1 MIFFALL
8 HWLLSQALFLV
19 RIDFYDNPDSMY
31 DGAKI
36 STCGWSNIA
45 IIGAIIVGSLG
56 VLVTLGIGFRRYR
69 PGIPLAAGSPFVI
82 SAACHRPEED
92 ENASL
97 SREYSSHFF
106 HAQPTDPVQ

>member
-1 MIFFALL
+1 LHQLLFYAWFQAYNFLQLYAIPLMIVFALL

-19 RIDFYDNPDSMY
+19 RIDFYDNSDSMY

-56 VLVTLGIGFRRYR
+56 VLVTLGIGF
-69 PGIPLAAGSPFVI
+69 
-82 SAACHRPEED
+82 
-92 ENASL
+92 
-97 SREYSSHFF
+97 
-106 HAQPTDPVQ
+106 